1 MKSPFSALFSW
12 LLLFLACVM
21 AYGPAMAT
29 DVSITAANVIPGA
42 NAQYRYGIAGAAI
55 TAGQLVYLDVTT
67 GTWKL
72 TDTNVVASADVDGIA
87 IVSTASGAPITVITQ
102 DDDLTLGGT
111 AAKGTIYIAS
121 ATAGGIA
128 PSADLTTGWYAV
140 VVGLGK
146 STTKIIFRAEGL
158 RNTVAQ

>member
-1 MKSPFSALFSW
+1 
-12 LLLFLACVM
+12 M
-21 AYGPAMAT
+21 A
-29 DVSITAANVIPGA
+29 DVSITPTSVVPGA
-42 NAQYRYGIAGAAI
+42 NAQYRYGVAGAAI

-67 GTWKL
+67 NTWKL
-72 TDTNVVASADVDGIA
+72 TDANVLASADVDGIA
-87 IVSTASGAPITVITQ
+87 VVSTSNGGPITVVTR

-121 ATAGGIA
+121 ATPGGIA

-146 STTKIIFRAEGL
+146 SAAKIVFQAEGL

>member
-1 MKSPFSALFSW
+1 MKNFFFSLLAILLVFSS
-12 LLLFLACVM
+12 
-21 AYGPAMAT
+21 AMAA
-29 DVSITAANVIPGA
+29 DVSITAANVVPGA

-55 TAGQLVYLDVTT
+55 TAGQLVYLDVTSN
-67 GTWKL
+67 TWKL
-72 TDTNVVASADVDGIA
+72 TDSNVLASADVDGIA

-111 AAKGTIYIAS
+111 AAKGTIYLAS
-121 ATAGGIA
+121 ANPGGIA

-146 STTKIIFRAEGL
+146 SATKIIFRAEGL